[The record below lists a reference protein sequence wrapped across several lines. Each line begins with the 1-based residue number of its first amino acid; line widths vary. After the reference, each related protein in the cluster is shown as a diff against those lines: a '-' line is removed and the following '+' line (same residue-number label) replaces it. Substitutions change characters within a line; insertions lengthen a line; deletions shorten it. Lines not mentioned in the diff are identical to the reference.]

1 MSSFGGE
8 RINPKHFHKSQLK
21 FYYIL
26 IPLSIFMILPIV
38 FIFSN
43 AFKPM
48 DELFAFPPRFFVRR
62 PTLHNFKTLF
72 STITTS
78 GIPVSRYL
86 FNSLVVTILTVLFTI
101 FISVVAGY
109 ALSKKNFRLKNIIFE
124 INNLALMFVAT
135 AVSIPRYIIIVKLGM
150 IDKFI
155 VSILPMLAMPVGLFL
170 VKQFIDQI
178 PDSLI
183 EAAQIDGANEWYIIN
198 KIIIPMTKPAI
209 ATVAVLAFQTAWN
222 NIEPSSMYINSES
235 LKNFAYYMSTLTS
248 TNNTV
253 AGQGVGAASA
263 LIMFI
268 PNLII
273 FIVMQS
279 QVMNT
284 MAHSGIK

>member
-8 RINPKHFHKSQLK
+8 RINPQHFHKSQLK
-21 FYYIL
+21 FFAIL
-26 IPLSIFMILPIV
+26 VPLSIFMILPIV

-48 DELFAFPPRFFVRR
+48 DELFAYPPKFFVRR
-62 PTLHNFKTLF
+62 PTMLNYKKLF
-72 STITTS
+72 STMTTS

-86 FNSLVVTILTVLFTI
+86 FNSIVVTVITVVLTIL
-101 FISVVAGY
+101 ISVLAGY
-109 ALSKKNFRLKNIIFE
+109 ALSKKDFRLKNIIFE
-124 INNLALMFVAT
+124 INTLALMFVPI
-135 AVSIPRYIIIVKLGM
+135 AVSIPRYILIVKMGM

-155 VSILPMLAMPVGLFL
+155 VNILPVLAMPVGLFL

-178 PDSLI
+178 PNSLI
-183 EAAQIDGANEWYIIN
+183 EAAQIDGANEWFIIR
-198 KIIIPMTKPAI
+198 KVIIPMTKPAL
-209 ATVAVLAFQTAWN
+209 ATVAILSFQSVWN
-222 NIEPSSMYINSES
+222 NIEPSTMYLNSES
-235 LKNFAYYMSTLTS
+235 LKNFAYYMSTLTA
-248 TNNTV
+248 TNNAV
-253 AGQGVGAASA
+253 AGMGIAAASA

-273 FIVMQS
+273 FIIMQS

>member
-1 MSSFGGE
+1 MASFGGE

-26 IPLSIFMILPIV
+26 IPLSVFMILPIV

-48 DELFAFPPRFFVRR
+48 DELFAFPPRFLVRK
-62 PTLHNFKTLF
+62 PTIDNFRNLF
-72 STITTS
+72 STMTTS
-78 GIPVSRYL
+78 GIPVSRYV
-86 FNSLVVTILTVLFTI
+86 FNSLVVTVLTVILTI
-101 FISVVAGY
+101 FISVMAGY
-109 ALSKKNFRLKNIIFE
+109 ALSKKDFRLKNIIFE
-124 INNLALMFVAT
+124 INTLALMFVPI

-178 PDSLI
+178 PNSLI
-183 EAAQIDGANEWYIIN
+183 EAAQIDGANEWYIIKN
-198 KIIIPMTKPAI
+198 IIIPMTKPAL
-209 ATVAVLAFQTAWN
+209 ATVAILAFQAAWN
-222 NIEPSSMYINSES
+222 NIEPSSMYINNES
-235 LKNFAYYMSTLTS
+235 LKNFAYYMSTLTA
-248 TNNTV
+248 TNNAV
-253 AGQGVGAASA
+253 AGQGIGAASA

>member
-8 RINPKHFHKSQLK
+8 RINPQHFHKSQLK
-21 FYYIL
+21 FYAIL
-26 IPLSIFMILPIV
+26 VPLSIFMILPIV

-48 DELFAFPPRFFVRR
+48 DELFAYPPKFFVRR
-62 PTLHNFKTLF
+62 PTMLNYKKLF
-72 STITTS
+72 STMTTS

-86 FNSLVVTILTVLFTI
+86 FNSIVVTVITVVLTLL
-101 FISVVAGY
+101 ISVLAGY
-109 ALSKKNFRLKNIIFE
+109 ALSKKDFRLKNIIFE
-124 INNLALMFVAT
+124 INTLALMFVPI
-135 AVSIPRYIIIVKLGM
+135 AVSIPRYILIVKMGM

-155 VSILPMLAMPVGLFL
+155 VNILPVLAMPVGLFL

-178 PDSLI
+178 PNSLI
-183 EAAQIDGANEWYIIN
+183 EAAQIDGANEWFIIR
-198 KIIIPMTKPAI
+198 KVIIPMTKPAL
-209 ATVAVLAFQTAWN
+209 ATVAILSFQSVWN
-222 NIEPSSMYINSES
+222 NIEPSTMYLNSES
-235 LKNFAYYMSTLTS
+235 LKNFAYYMSTLTA
-248 TNNTV
+248 TNNAV
-253 AGQGVGAASA
+253 AGMGIAAASA

-273 FIVMQS
+273 FIIMQS

>member
-1 MSSFGGE
+1 MASFGGE

-48 DELFAFPPRFFVRR
+48 DELFAFPPRFLVRR
-62 PTLHNFKTLF
+62 PTIENFRKLF
-72 STITTS
+72 STMTTS
-78 GIPVSRYL
+78 GIPVSRYV
-86 FNSLVVTILTVLFTI
+86 FNSLTVTILTVILTI
-101 FISVVAGY
+101 FISVLAGY
-109 ALSKKNFRLKNIIFE
+109 ALSKKDFKLKNVIFE
-124 INNLALMFVAT
+124 INTLALMFVPI

-178 PDSLI
+178 PNSLI
-183 EAAQIDGANEWYIIN
+183 EAAKIDGANEWYVIN
-198 KIIIPMTKPAI
+198 KIIIPMTKPAL
-209 ATVAVLAFQTAWN
+209 ATVAILAFQAAWN
-222 NIEPSSMYINSES
+222 NIEPSSMYINNES

-248 TNNTV
+248 TNNAV
-253 AGQGVGAASA
+253 AGQGIAAASA

>member
-1 MSSFGGE
+1 MASFGGE

-26 IPLSIFMILPIV
+26 IPLSVFMILPIV

-48 DELFAFPPRFFVRR
+48 DELFAFPPRFLVRK
-62 PTLHNFKTLF
+62 PTIDNFRNLF
-72 STITTS
+72 STMTTS
-78 GIPVSRYL
+78 GIPVSRYV
-86 FNSLVVTILTVLFTI
+86 FNSLVVTILTVILTI
-101 FISVVAGY
+101 FISVLAGY
-109 ALSKKNFRLKNIIFE
+109 AISKKNFRLKNIIFE
-124 INNLALMFVAT
+124 INTLALMFVPI
-135 AVSIPRYIIIVKLGM
+135 AVAIPRYIIIVKLGM

-178 PDSLI
+178 PNSLI
-183 EAAQIDGANEWYIIN
+183 EAAQIDGANEWYIIH
-198 KIIIPMTKPAI
+198 KIIIPMTKPAL
-209 ATVAVLAFQTAWN
+209 ATVAILAFQAAWN

-235 LKNFAYYMSTLTS
+235 LKNFAYYMSTLTA
-248 TNNTV
+248 TNNAV
-253 AGQGVGAASA
+253 AGQGIGAASA

>member
-1 MSSFGGE
+1 MASFGGD
-8 RINPKHFHKSQLK
+8 RINPKHYHKSQLK
-21 FYYIL
+21 FYFIL

-48 DELFAFPPRFFVRR
+48 DELFAFPPRFLVRR
-62 PTLHNFKTLF
+62 PTIYNFKNLF
-72 STITTS
+72 STMTIS
-78 GIPVSRYL
+78 GIPVSRYV
-86 FNSLVVTILTVLFTI
+86 FNSLIVTILTVVFTI
-101 FISVVAGY
+101 FISIFAGY

-124 INNLALMFVAT
+124 INTLALMFVPI
-135 AVSIPRYIIIVKLGM
+135 AVSIPRYIIIVRMGM

-178 PDSLI
+178 PNSLI

-198 KIIIPMTKPAI
+198 KIIMPMTKPAL
-209 ATVAVLAFQTAWN
+209 ATVAILAFQAAWN
-222 NIEPSSMYINSES
+222 NIEPSSMYLNNES
-235 LKNFAYYMSTLTS
+235 LKNFAYYMSTLTAS
-248 TNNTV
+248 NNAV
-253 AGQGVGAASA
+253 AGQGIAAASA

-273 FIVMQS
+273 FIIMQS
-279 QVMNT
+279 QVMDT

>member
-1 MSSFGGE
+1 MASFGGD

-21 FYYIL
+21 FYFIL
-26 IPLSIFMILPIV
+26 VPLSLFMILPIV

-62 PTLHNFKTLF
+62 PTIYNFKNLF
-72 STITTS
+72 STMTTS

-86 FNSLVVTILTVLFTI
+86 FNSLVVTIVTVVATI
-101 FISVVAGY
+101 FISIFAGY
-109 ALSKKNFRLKNIIFE
+109 ALSKKNFRMKKVIFE
-124 INNLALMFVAT
+124 INTLALMFVPI
-135 AVSIPRYIIIVKLGM
+135 AVSIPRYIIIVRLGM

-155 VSILPMLAMPVGLFL
+155 VGILPMLAMPVGLFL

-178 PDSLI
+178 PNSLI
-183 EAAQIDGANEWYIIN
+183 EAAQIDGANEWYIIRN
-198 KIIIPMTKPAI
+198 VIMPMTKPAL
-209 ATVAVLAFQTAWN
+209 ATVAILAFQAAWN
-222 NIEPSSMYINSES
+222 NIEPSSMYINNES
-235 LKNFAYYMSTLTS
+235 LKNFAYYMSTLTAS
-248 TNNTV
+248 NNAV
-253 AGQGVGAASA
+253 AGQGIAAASA

-273 FIVMQS
+273 FIIMQS
-279 QVMNT
+279 QVMDT